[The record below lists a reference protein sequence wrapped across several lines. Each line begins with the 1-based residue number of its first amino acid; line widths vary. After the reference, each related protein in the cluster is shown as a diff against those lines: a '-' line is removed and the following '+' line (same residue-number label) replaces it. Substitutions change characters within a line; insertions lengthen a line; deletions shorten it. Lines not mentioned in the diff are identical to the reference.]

1 MNFQRPNRYAL
12 GQSQHDQSISG
23 LSSVMNNSMMNNSMM
38 NSTMMNNLN
47 NHTMMQERSGGHH
60 FKSFLEERNVP
71 IFTSLESYYPK
82 EKQASD

>member
-1 MNFQRPNRYAL
+1 MSYQRPNRSAL

-23 LSSVMNNSMMNNSMM
+23 LSSVMNNSMM